1 MICSHSR
8 PWHLQ
13 EVICDKNKEVY
24 DRFNYSA
31 CLSLEWGVGEEGERN
46 EGRGRKGE
54 RERENKEGRGE

>member
-13 EVICDKNKEVY
+13 EVIRDKNKEVY

-31 CLSLEWGVGEEGERN
+31 CLSLEWGVGEERGE
-46 EGRGRKGE
+46 EG
-54 RERENKEGRGE
+54 REREEGREGEGE